1 MNKYYITTP
10 IYYVNDRPHI
20 GHAYTTVVADALARY
35 HRLRGDTTR
44 LITGTDENSQK
55 NVQAMEKAGEDN
67 LPAYLERMATAWYDT
82 WRELGISFDDF
93 IRTTEPR
100 HLAGV
105 ERFWKAVMASGDLEK
120 RTYEGL
126 YCVGCEGFKT
136 EADIAHERCVLHPN
150 KDLEKISEENWF
162 FKLTNYRKELLEYI
176 DKNGSFIQPES
187 RRHEI
192 RNYIEDFMTDVS
204 VSREVKKVSVGIPVP
219 GDDTQRMYVW
229 FDALLNYMTSVGYG
243 TDDALFSEFWP
254 ADLHLVGKDIIKFH
268 CALWPAMIMSAA
280 KNDALLRQADGSAKL
295 PKQVHAH
302 GFFTMDGVKISK
314 SLGNAIDPRE
324 FIPQYGFDSVRYF
337 MLREI
342 PFGEDGD
349 FSRERLASR
358 YASDLGNT
366 FGNLVNRAIAMSK
379 KYFDGKVP
387 NADVTESSL
396 PVNDQSVWD
405 GKGGLDAIKSAVE
418 KAYAGNRCDVVLA
431 SIWDGVGDTRRS
443 GLFQAN
449 KLIEETQPF
458 KLVKEDPEAV
468 GEILY
473 ALLEAL
479 RWYAWMVQPIMP
491 HISNKIFEQLGLNAE
506 QELSKGWVQG
516 LKWGGLTPGAALGDP
531 SPLFPRPEVKEV

>member
-1 MNKYYITTP
+1 MSKYYITTP

-35 HRLRGDTTR
+35 HRLLGDATR
-44 LITGTDENSQK
+44 LVTGTDENSQK
-55 NVQAMEKAGEDN
+55 NVQAMEAAGDPN
-67 LPAYLERMATAWYDT
+67 LETYLERMATTWRDT

-93 IRTTEPR
+93 IRTTESR

-105 ERFWKAVMASGDLEK
+105 ERFWKAVEASGDLEK

-126 YCVGCEGFKT
+126 YCIGCEGFKT
-136 EADIAHERCVLHPN
+136 DADILNGRCTLHPN
-150 KDLEKISEENWF
+150 KDLEKLSEENWF
-162 FKLTNYRKELLEYI
+162 FKLTNYRQALLDHI
-176 DKNGSFIQPES
+176 DQHHAFIQPES

-219 GDDTQRMYVW
+219 GDDSQRIYVW

-243 TDDALFSEFWP
+243 TDDSLFSEFWP

-280 KNDALLRQADGSAKL
+280 KNDPLLRNADGSTKL
-295 PKQVHAH
+295 PTQVHAH
-302 GFFTMDGVKISK
+302 GFFTLEGVKISK

-379 KYFDGKVP
+379 KYFDGNVP
-387 NADVTESSL
+387 TADVTEASL
-396 PVNDQSVWD
+396 PVNDASVWD
-405 GKGGLDAIKSAVE
+405 GKGGLDAIRATVE
-418 KAYAGNRCDVVLA
+418 DSYATNRCDVALSA
-431 SIWDGVGDTRRS
+431 IWDGVGDTRRS

-473 ALLEAL
+473 ALLESI
-479 RWYAWMVQPIMP
+479 RCYAWMVHPVMP
-491 HISNKIFEQLGLNAE
+491 NISNQIFVQLGLDAE
-506 QELSKGWVQG
+506 KELSQGWDQG
-516 LKWGGLTPGAALGDP
+516 LKWGGLKPGAKLGEP
-531 SPLFPRPEVKEV
+531 SPLFPRGE